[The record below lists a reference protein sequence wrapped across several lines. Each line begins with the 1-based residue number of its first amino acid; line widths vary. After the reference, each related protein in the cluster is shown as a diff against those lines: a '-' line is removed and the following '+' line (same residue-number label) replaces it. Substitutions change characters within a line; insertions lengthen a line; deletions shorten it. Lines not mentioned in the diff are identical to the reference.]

1 MSERKARARRKEST
15 IELTEVE
22 KLTLENKK
30 LKVSDLQKEGDL
42 MIAQYRDKI
51 KQAADDH
58 RKYFVDLCEK
68 NNKKPENVIK
78 VDFGK
83 GIIIFKD

>member
-42 MIAQYRDKI
+42 MIAQYKDKI

-58 RKYFVDLCEK
+58 RKYFINLCEQK
-68 NNKKPENVIK
+68 SKKPENVLK
-78 VDFGK
+78 VDFEN